1 MCCQN
6 FLHTS
11 ESYKS
16 AKKNLGWQSRLCYH
30 QAHFPFKSRQVWT
43 VYNQHHPPAFFY
55 LDFAKK
61 NLPALVRFLVSFYCT
76 TLTRMQLRLIWTLN
90 GAACQFIKVWKVPF
104 SSIFHLDIEIFPPL
118 TSVKCMFGKY
128 KKIFSIRSIS
138 NLTRFLKQ
146 CQTTANR
153 TLPFICKDSFV
164 CSQDVFLF
172 FIKTINKFW
181 YESFL
186 LYLSPSHA

>member
-1 MCCQN
+1 MEGFFCRSGVSN
-6 FLHTS
+6 YFFIIVIISTPLRSTLS
-11 ESYKS
+11 N
-16 AKKNLGWQSRLCYH
+16 KKEKRSPLSR
-30 QAHFPFKSRQVWT
+30 
-43 VYNQHHPPAFFY
+43 VYSFISQKY
-55 LDFAKK
+55 LYMH
-61 NLPALVRFLVSFYCT
+61 VSFYCT

-138 NLTRFLKQ
+138 NLPRFLKQ